1 MDRKKVRMTKTEGGQ
16 RDVKMEELGRQW
28 LEQSRLRVKEST
40 YVKYWN
46 QLHVHILPDLG
57 ELRLSELTADR
68 VNQFLL
74 KQLTEGR
81 VDGQGGL
88 AEKTVQDLYTVL
100 KSVCIYGE
108 TIGYHIPCRFEL
120 LRLRRTVRNEE
131 VHVLDRRQCEI
142 LEREL
147 FRSDSRINTG
157 MMISLYMGLRLGEVC
172 ALKRENIKFGDHILQ
187 VRMTM
192 QRIQDVNGGGTAKTR
207 VILTVPKSRSSVR
220 DIPIPDFIMERLWE
234 FRSASP
240 DTWLMTGSTER
251 FMEPRT
257 LENGFKRLANQC
269 RLNDVTYHMLR
280 HTFATRCIECG
291 FEVKT
296 LSEILGHSNVNIT
309 LNRYVHSSMESKR
322 KNMCKVR
329 QWR

>member
-1 MDRKKVRMTKTEGGQ
+1 MNMRRENRSRGGEK
-16 RDVKMEELGRQW
+16 REDVKLEQLAKQW

-46 QLHVHILPDLG
+46 QLNVHIIPELG
-57 ELRLSELTADR
+57 SLLLSELTTDK

-74 KQLTEGR
+74 YQLDRGR

-88 AEKTVQDLYTVL
+88 SEKTVQDLYTLL

-108 TIGYHIPCRFEL
+108 TIGYNIPCRFEL
-120 LRLRRTVRNEE
+120 LRFRRMARDPGTF
-131 VHVLDRRQCEI
+131 VLDSRQCEI
-142 LEREL
+142 LEKEL
-147 FRSDSRINTG
+147 FSSDSRINTG
-157 MMISLYMGLRLGEVC
+157 MIISLYMGLRLGEVC
-172 ALKRENIKFGDHILQ
+172 ALKRENIKYDDHILQ

-192 QRIQDVNGGGTAKTR
+192 QRIQDVDGVGKTKTH
-207 VILTVPKSRSSVR
+207 IITTVPKSRSSVR
-220 DIPIPDFIMERLWE
+220 DIPIPDFIMDRLRD
-234 FRSASP
+234 FRSAAP
-240 DTWLMTGSTER
+240 ETWLMTGSTER

-257 LENGFKRLANQC
+257 LENGFKRLVNQC
-269 RLNDVTYHMLR
+269 RLDDVNYHTLR

-291 FEVKT
+291 FEIKT

-322 KNMCKVR
+322 KNMNKIR
-329 QWR
+329 LWR